1 MSSYFQHLIFLS
13 FTTLHFLESALLTLW
28 HINFVKYFQRY
39 VICSIEVSE
48 TYFFLDHLH
57 WSCLVHQESN
67 KIITVKLRPCPHKTK
82 EIWKCRFISEVKPTG
97 YTNLSWKQSFW
108 KMLFI
113 SIGGIWKPRLWTQ
126 SFSKQCYINFF
137 DQVLIKEKLKE
148 TAFSNFNL
156 LVYCGQ
162 KKFDSVSE
170 SKCNFQISLG

>member
-113 SIGGIWKPRLWTQ
+113 LEEFENPGFGHRAFQNDVTLISLTKFSSKTNWK
-126 SFSKQCYINFF
+126 
-137 DQVLIKEKLKE
+137 KLP
-148 TAFSNFNL
+148 FSNFNL

-170 SKCNFQISLG
+170 WKCNFQISLG